1 MSGTCDFQAH
11 YPEWHQQCDRNG
23 RLNDIHDKNV
33 VHWWAEAKGDGDMT
47 ANTAAEVEAIYKRRF
62 GPDLL
67 YRQKMWQ
74 VLCRQFFQRYVPKD
88 GTLMEVGAGYCE
100 FVNTIKA
107 AHKIAVDLN
116 PDTHL
121 YAGPDV
127 RVIETMSTDLSAVPS
142 SSVDVA
148 FASNF
153 FEHLTRS
160 DVVETMREV
169 ARTLRPNG
177 RFLILQPNIRF
188 CAKDFWMFFD
198 HITPLD
204 QYSLAEALEM
214 SGFRVTKTIV
224 RFLPFTT
231 KSKLPKSLWM
241 VRLYLHVP
249 VLWRVLGQQ
258 TFMVAER
265 DRREG

>member
-1 MSGTCDFQAH
+1 
-11 YPEWHQQCDRNG
+11 
-23 RLNDIHDKNV
+23 
-33 VHWWAEAKGDGDMT
+33 MT
-47 ANTAAEVEAIYKRRF
+47 TTSTAAELEAIYKRRF

-67 YRQKMWQ
+67 YRQKMWK
-74 VLCRQFFQRYVPKD
+74 VLCRQFFQHYVPKNS
-88 GTLMEVGAGYCE
+88 TLMEVGAGYCE
-100 FVNTIKA
+100 FVNTIQA

-121 YAGPDV
+121 YANPEV
-127 RVIETMSTDLSAVPS
+127 RVIETLSTDLSAVPTA
-142 SSVDVA
+142 SVDIA

-231 KSKLPKSLWM
+231 KSKLPKSLGL
-241 VRLYLHVP
+241 VRLYLRLP
-249 VLWRVLGQQ
+249 LLWRIFGQQ
-258 TFMVAER
+258 TFMIAEPVR
-265 DRREG
+265 QEG